1 MTVSS
6 GFFNALNNDRTY
18 DAIQMSSIF
27 DGVVADGVFST
38 VGSALLVGIST
49 GMNVSVGSG
58 RAWFNH
64 VWVYNDGPLVV
75 AISTS
80 EIVLNR
86 IDIVCLEVDSS
97 DGVRAASI
105 KVIKGTPG
113 TVPVAPTLTN
123 TTYVHQY
130 PLAHIYVAANVTT
143 ITAPNITNKI
153 GTVSCPFAIGAV
165 QNVSTDDLLA
175 QWNAEFD
182 VWFEAMKGQ
191 LTGDA
196 AANLQ
201 LQVTNIAQGW
211 IADTVTPTYSSVDGP
226 TGILSYAADV
236 TAKFFQG
243 MRLKF
248 NQTRALTYYWT
259 FNTSSAGDVGSPVM
273 TNIGT
278 PTYTAAKFG
287 NGLTLNGSTQALQV
301 TDHANMKPGGAWT
314 IGFWTKQS
322 TVNITKTYFQSY
334 SKNTAVAGINIS
346 NTGDN
351 VTVVVGNNTGT
362 VLGTNYSIVKGK
374 TSIFDTIYWHHVVV
388 TYRNNFIQIYLDG
401 KLDGSGYCVTPVF
414 AATNYVRIGCECQT
428 GTNAGFYQ
436 GQIDDLFI
444 INGYAIDEAWV
455 LNKYRSVTPQGTGD
469 LTITKMAIITEVGA
483 YTAGSTLVTA
493 YFGLDYALTSGTI
506 TLPYYSIYKVPNGFP
521 TNPNKWTEVCY
532 ISVNRT
538 QTSPVADNWYNFG
551 QLDVPI
557 GVWNLGYSAPFYIN
571 GTVGGAAAVYTVRV
585 DLSIWNAAQDSSN
598 LSLASVASNT
608 LPASAAYQL
617 RDMHSRSSIININ
630 AKTPYYLNGKSSAS
644 STTLV
649 LVAGEAETV
658 IYAQCALL

>member
-38 VGSALLVGIST
+38 VGSALLVGTST

-58 RAWFNH
+58 RSWFNH
-64 VWVYNDGPLVV
+64 VWLYNDGPLVL

-86 IDIVCLEVDSS
+86 IDIVYLEVDSS
-97 DGVRAASI
+97 DAVRAASI
-105 KVIKGTPG
+105 KVLKGTPG

-130 PLAHIYVAANVTT
+130 PLAHIYVGANVTT

-182 VWFEAMKGQ
+182 VWFNAMKGQ
-191 LTGDA
+191 LTTDA

-201 LQVTNIAQGW
+201 LQVNNIVGGW
-211 IADTVTPTYSSVDGP
+211 IPDTVTPTYSSSDGP
-226 TGILSYAADV
+226 TGILSYAADL

-259 FNTSSAGDVGSPVM
+259 FNTNSAGDVGSPVM

-287 NGLTLNGSTQALQV
+287 NGLTLNGSNQALQV
-301 TDHANMKPGGAWT
+301 TDHANMKPSGAWT
-314 IGFWTKQS
+314 VGFWTKQS
-322 TVNITKTYFQSY
+322 AVNITKTYFQSY

-346 NTGDN
+346 NTSDN
-351 VTVVVGNNTGT
+351 ITVTIGNNTGT
-362 VLGTNYSIVKGK
+362 VLGTNYSVVRGK
-374 TSIFDTIYWHHVVV
+374 TSLADTIYWHYVVV
-388 TYRNNFIQIYLDG
+388 TYRNNIVQIYVDG
-401 KLDGSGYCVTPVF
+401 QLDGSGYSINPVF
-414 AATNYVRIGCECQT
+414 AGTNYVRIGCDCLS
-428 GTNAGFYQ
+428 GTNGGFYQ

-444 INGYAIDEAWV
+444 INGYAIDEGTV
-455 LNKYRSVTPQGTGD
+455 RNKYRAVTAQGTGD
-469 LTITKMAIITEVGA
+469 LTISKMAIITKVGS
-483 YTAGSTLVTA
+483 YSGGVTLVTA

-506 TLPYYSIYKVPNGFP
+506 TASYYSPYKTPSEFP
-521 TNPNKWTEVCY
+521 VNPMKWTEY
-532 ISVNRT
+532 ISLAINRT
-538 QTSPVADNWYNFG
+538 QTSPLADTWYNFAS
-551 QLDVPI
+551 LEIPI
-557 GVWNLGYSAPFYIN
+557 GVWYLEYMGCFYIT
-571 GTVGGAAAVYTVRV
+571 GTVGGAAANYTVIV
-585 DLSIWNAAQDSSN
+585 DLSIFNGAPGYDFSMAATT
-598 LSLASVASNT
+598 VT
-608 LPASAAYQL
+608 YYPASITFQ
-617 RDMHSRSSIININ
+617 SRYMYGRGKLLDNVIKTTYYLN
-630 AKTPYYLNGKSSAS
+630 AKTVIA
-644 STTLV
+644 TTSLV
-649 LVAGEAETV
+649 MIAAPAETM
-658 IYAQCALL
+658 IAAQCALL